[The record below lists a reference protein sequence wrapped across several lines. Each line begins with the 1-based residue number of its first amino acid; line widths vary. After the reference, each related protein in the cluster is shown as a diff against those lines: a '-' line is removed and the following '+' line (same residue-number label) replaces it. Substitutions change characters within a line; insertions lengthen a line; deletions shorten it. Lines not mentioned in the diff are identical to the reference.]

1 MVPVAPADPVV
12 VSPSWQA
19 SLQNSLGVY
28 LPSILGGLA
37 ILLIGWIIALVA
49 AGATRKALARLGA
62 NQRLGSHTQSSADFE
77 RIASRVVFWAIML
90 LALIGMFSVL
100 RVEGVS
106 GPLNTLA
113 TTVMLYLP
121 RLLLAIALAVIAW
134 LVATVVRTIVNR
146 ALSKTR
152 VDEKLSQNADMKPLA
167 QSMGNVAYW
176 LVLLLFLPAIVG
188 ALQIEGLMGPLT
200 GMTSSLLGIL
210 PNLFAAI
217 LIAGVGWLIA
227 KAVRGLVS
235 NLLATTGIDRFSESH
250 PDTRGMKLSD
260 LGGTLAFVLVIVPTL
275 IAALDA
281 LKIDAISAPLTRML
295 DIFLQAIPNLLA
307 AAAILV
313 LAWFI
318 GRFVAGLVERL
329 LANLGFD
336 RLPARL
342 GLGHAFDEDPTAT
355 AAQAAFVSTPTAGAP
370 SDAMAQVPEPTPTST
385 AAAARASSGGLRVSA
400 LGGKLALFFIML
412 FATVEAA
419 ALLGF
424 AGINDLLEQFIAFGA
439 DVLLGLVIL
448 AVGWWLADVAA
459 RAIERANPDARGMAR
474 IARVAILGLV
484 IAMGL
489 RAMGVADDIVNLA
502 FGLVLGA
509 VAVAA
514 ALAFGLGG
522 RDAAGKIAQRWADDY
537 LQRNPDGKPRVRAPS
552 APPPRSPPPM
562 L

>member
-1 MVPVAPADPVV
+1 M
-12 VSPSWQA
+12 
-19 SLQNSLGVY
+19 
-28 LPSILGGLA
+28 
-37 ILLIGWIIALVA
+37 
-49 AGATRKALARLGA
+49 
-62 NQRLGSHTQSSADFE
+62 
-77 RIASRVVFWAIML
+77 M
-90 LALIGMFSVL
+90 
-100 RVEGVS
+100 
-106 GPLNTLA
+106 
-113 TTVMLYLP
+113 YLP

-134 LVATVVRTIVNR
+134 LVATIVRTIVNR

-152 VDEKLSQNADMKPLA
+152 VDEKLSQNADMKPLS

-281 LKIDAISAPLTRML
+281 LRIEAISAPLTRML

-336 RLPARL
+336 RLPGRV
-342 GLGHAFDEDPTAT
+342 GLGHAFEDDPGAS
-355 AAQAAFVSTPTAGAP
+355 AAQAAFVSTPATGGP

-385 AAAARASSGGLRVSA
+385 AAAARSAGGMRVSA

-448 AVGWWLADVAA
+448 AVGYWLADVAA
-459 RAIERANPDARGMAR
+459 RAIERANPEARGMAR

-509 VAVAA
+509 VAVAT

-522 RDAAGKIAQRWADDY
+522 RDAAGKLAQRWADDY
-537 LQRNPDGKPRVRAPS
+537 LQRHPDGKPRVRAPMD
-552 APPPRSPPPM
+552 PPSGNPPTT